1 MVIPLTDQLFQNMS
15 WAASFDFINQQDIQR
30 EILGL
35 VSVKSNLVWRY
46 FLSLLKQ
53 RSNIKTLREKREV
66 ELKALLEKLE
76 QVHNEDGKV
85 KRQ

>member
-1 MVIPLTDQLFQNMS
+1 M
-15 WAASFDFINQQDIQR
+15 
-30 EILGL
+30 

-53 RSNIKTLREKREV
+53 RSNIKTLREKRAV
-66 ELKALLEKLE
+66 DLKDLLEKLD

>member
-15 WAASFDFINQQDIQR
+15 WASSFDFVNQQDIKR
-30 EILGL
+30 DILGL

-53 RSNIKTLREKREV
+53 RSNIKTLREKRAV
-66 ELKALLEKLE
+66 DLKDLLEKLE

-85 KRQ
+85 KR